1 MGSREKMTEYVEKR
15 ASLDAAEAA
24 DKACRRRIQML
35 LDDASFVELDSLAE
49 SRGLAFGFERPKV
62 AGDGVVTGYGTINGR
77 LVYVAA
83 QDPSVYGGSIG
94 QMHAVKISKAV
105 QMAVAANVPFI
116 GLYETGGSRIEEG
129 IVGLEA
135 LGGLIADLTDASGE
149 IPLLAG
155 VFGSCAGGAALLAG
169 ASDFVLMTDEKAG
182 ISMNGPLVISAVEN
196 KGTDNAASVG
206 NAAVHTE
213 KTGLAAFKAANEAE
227 LIGTMKAL
235 FNYLPDCA
243 DGFTMPAAATDD
255 ANRTDTALDDL
266 AAGLDQGYQVRDV
279 IASVLDQGSML
290 ETYSAF
296 ATGMVTAF
304 GSLDGSTVG
313 VVANAANRIDADMA
327 AKAIRMV
334 EFCDAFSIPLITIT
348 DSEGYVISQQ
358 AEEDGLVIA
367 ASNLMRS
374 FQQATMPRIG
384 LIIGKAYGTAYLTMN
399 SKSSGAD
406 VVYAWPTAEIAALS
420 SDTAAHIV
428 YRKEIAAS
436 TDPATAR
443 QTFVDKYASEVA
455 SPYVAAG
462 LAHVDE
468 VIQPA
473 ATRPRLISALN
484 MLTAAY

>member
-15 ASLDAAEAA
+15 ASLGAVEAA

-35 LDDASFVELDSLAE
+35 LDEASFVELDSLAE

-62 AGDGVVTGYGTINGR
+62 AGDGVVTGYGTIDGR

-94 QMHAVKISKAV
+94 QMHALKISKAV
-105 QMAVAANVPFI
+105 QMAAAAGVPFI

-129 IVGLEA
+129 IVGLES
-135 LGGLIADLTDASGE
+135 LGALIADMTDASGE
-149 IPLLAG
+149 IPLIAG
-155 VFGSCAGGAALLAG
+155 VFGPCAGGAALLAG
-169 ASDFVLMTDEKAG
+169 TSDFVFMTGDKAV

-196 KGTDNAASVG
+196 KGAENAAAVG
-206 NAAVHTE
+206 NATVHTE
-213 KTGLAAFKAANEAE
+213 STGLAAYKAADETE
-227 LIGTMKAL
+227 LIGAMKAL

-243 DGFTMPAAATDD
+243 EGFMMPGDETDD
-255 ANRTDTALDDL
+255 VNRTDSALDDI
-266 AAGLDQGYQVRDV
+266 AAGLDQGYQVRDI
-279 IASVLDQGSML
+279 IASVLDQESMF
-290 ETYSAF
+290 ETYA
-296 ATGMVTAF
+296 AYAPGMVTAF
-304 GSLDGSTVG
+304 GRLGGTVVG
-313 VVANAANRIDADMA
+313 VVANAAARIDADMA

-334 EFCDAFSIPLITIT
+334 EFCDAFAIPLITVT

-367 ASNLMRS
+367 ATNLMRT
-374 FQQATMPRIG
+374 FQQAAMPRIG

-420 SDTAAHIV
+420 ADTAAHII
-428 YRKEIAAS
+428 YRKEIAAAS
-436 TDPATAR
+436 DPASAR
-443 QTFVDKYASEVA
+443 QNFVDKYADEVA

-468 VIQPA
+468 VIPPA

-484 MLTAAY
+484 MLTSAY